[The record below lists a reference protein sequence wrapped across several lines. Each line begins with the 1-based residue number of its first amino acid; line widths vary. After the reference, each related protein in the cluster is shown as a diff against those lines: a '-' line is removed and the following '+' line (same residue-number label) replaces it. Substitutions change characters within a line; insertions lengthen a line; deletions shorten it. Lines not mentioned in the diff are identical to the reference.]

1 MLCSILVVVPVSCT
15 VRNVFPFIVFE
26 IIFGRLRM
34 LYFCS
39 VQVIEVLIFGLSFFC
54 LVISKTCLN
63 LAISRI
69 KLLRNKREAQLKH
82 MHKEISQFLQ
92 TGQEAIAR
100 IRVCLKFLYV
110 YCICFPFWTCF
121 SIYVGFLSFDGEYLT
136 LVGLLGKLL
145 GGACHTRT
153 KHIGRLWYSRIVL
166 RVHSCTYSNSW
177 YPKVDTY
184 VTYLFLYGTFFLI
197 F

>member
-1 MLCSILVVVPVSCT
+1 M
-15 VRNVFPFIVFE
+15 VF
-26 IIFGRLRM
+26 
-34 LYFCS
+34 
-39 VQVIEVLIFGLSFFC
+39 LSFFC

-63 LAISRI
+63 LAISWI

-166 RVHSCTYSNSW
+166 RVYSCTYSYSW

-184 VTYLFLYGTFFLI
+184 VTYLFLYGAFCFYSLTGVFTNIIYIKFYPNMKTFRSKDQHKIIEYSFYL
-197 F
+197 